1 MLTYL
6 FIITIAYEFI
16 GLIRNVYLYRKRH
29 LTSKEKEIIE
39 KEQISPETKETA
51 FELSIFSC
59 IVITLMSVIGIVFGG
74 AFAIVMGVTFIVFC
88 AVSASCYTISYS
100 KGYNI
105 SLIFAIYNYIMMML
119 FVWSVCKEV

>member
-16 GLIRNVYLYRKRH
+16 VLIRNVYLYRKIH
-29 LTSKEKEIIE
+29 LTSKEKEIME

-59 IVITLMSVIGIVFGG
+59 IVITLMSVIGIVFSG
-74 AFAIVMGVTFIVFC
+74 AFAIVIGVTFIVFC
-88 AVSASCYTISYS
+88 AVGASCYTISYG
-100 KGYNI
+100 KGFDMAM
-105 SLIFAIYNYIMMML
+105 IFAIYNYIMMML
-119 FVWSVCKEV
+119 FVWSVYEAV